1 MGRSDPGG
9 ARPGPLTDAGEES
22 GLVTLPRLMLVT
34 DRLATRGRDLVD
46 VVEAAVAGGVG
57 LVQVRE
63 RDLSEAAV
71 EILLGR
77 LLDRLRG
84 SDARL
89 VVNGHPALARAF
101 GIGLHLPAAAPTAV
115 PRRTFTGRS
124 VHDEEEAMLARAE
137 GVSYVVAGPI
147 FPTSSKPGHPGAGV
161 ALVGPARPD
170 PRAHA
175 DPRDRRPHAGAGGV
189 RAAGRGIR
197 RRRAERDP
205 GRRRARAG
213 RARVRRGSDR
223 GLRGGAAF
231 TQCWKRVGGYFRE
244 NKPNPA
250 ECYAL
255 SESGPA
261 PRAPSRRPAP

>member
-46 VVEAAVAGGVG
+46 VVEAAVAAGVG

-71 EILLGR
+71 ETLLGR

-101 GIGLHLPAAAPTAV
+101 GIGLHLPAAAPTAA
-115 PRRTFTGRS
+115 PRLTFTGRS
-124 VHDEEEAMLARAE
+124 VHDEEEAMRARAE

-147 FPTSSKPGHPGAGV
+147 FPTGSKPGHPGAGLALLGRLGPIV
-161 ALVGPARPD
+161 APTPIFAIGGLVRSGWGP
-170 PRAHA
+170 
-175 DPRDRRPHAGAGGV
+175 
-189 RAAGRGIR
+189 
-197 RRRAERDP
+197 
-205 GRRRARAG
+205 
-213 RARVRRGSDR
+213 
-223 GLRGGAAF
+223 
-231 TQCWKRVGGYFRE
+231 C
-244 NKPNPA
+244 
-250 ECYAL
+250 
-255 SESGPA
+255 
-261 PRAPSRRPAP
+261 